1 MIPIRSPETLSADPL
16 SAATRIAVL
25 VGESVV
31 IRAALAVLL
40 LAAGLAACAPGAR
53 SRPQAASPAPLPTGT
68 GAYADILRYGRELMQ
83 RTPAMLPKNV
93 GAAMSCEACHIDA
106 GTRQHVLSLIG
117 AYAAFPQWNARAKRI
132 ITVQDRLAE
141 CFLYSMNG
149 TPPAYTS
156 REMEALT
163 TYIAW
168 LSRGTPVGER
178 PPGQAPPAFDPP
190 HPPDPAVG
198 AQVYAQRCVA
208 CHGADGA
215 GKPGT
220 FPPLWGPRSFN
231 DGAGMH
237 RLNMMARF
245 VRYAMPFGSTPNT
258 LTAQEAY
265 DVASF
270 VLRHARPHFDPR
282 RAIGFPPRQSSFF

>member
-1 MIPIRSPETLSADPL
+1 VIRLS
-16 SAATRIAVL
+16 IAVVL
-25 VGESVV
+25 F
-31 IRAALAVLL
+31 AAV
-40 LAAGLAACAPGAR
+40 LAACGPRVR
-53 SRPQAASPAPLPTGT
+53 SAAQSMSPAPLPSAT
-68 GAYADILRYGRELMQ
+68 GAYAEILRYGRELMEH
-83 RTPAMLPKNV
+83 TPAMMPKNV
-93 GAAMSCEACHIDA
+93 GAAMSCEACHVDA
-106 GTRQHVLSLIG
+106 GTRQHTLALTG
-117 AYAAFPQWNARAKRI
+117 TYAAFPQWNARAKRI
-132 ITVQDRLAE
+132 ISVQDRLAE

-163 TYIAW
+163 TYVAW

-178 PPGQAPPAFDPP
+178 STGQAPPAFDPV
-190 HPPDPAVG
+190 HPPDAAAG

-215 GKPGT
+215 GKPGS

-237 RLNMMARF
+237 RLSMMARF
-245 VRYAMPFGSTPNT
+245 VRYAMPFGSPPNT

-265 DVASF
+265 DVAAF
-270 VLRHARPHFDPR
+270 VLRHPRPHVDPH
-282 RAIGFPPRQSSFF
+282 RAIGFPPQQSSFF